1 MRRDIYSNIG
11 AVLALAP
18 AVQSASINGV
28 AIDTK
33 DFGSVA
39 VVLNTGAIA
48 SAGDF
53 SAKLQESDTTTD
65 GDFTDVAAAQV
76 QTNAPATLAASSTY
90 KLGYLGNKRYCR
102 LVLTKAGGTS
112 IAAGAAAVKGHAAD
126 TPVA

>member
-18 AVQSASINGV
+18 AVQSANINGV

-33 DFGSVA
+33 GFGSVA
-39 VVLNTGAIA
+39 IVLNTGAIV

-53 SAKLQESDTTTD
+53 SAKLQESDTTTSE
-65 GDFTDVAAAQV
+65 DFTDVAAAQV
-76 QTNAPATLAASSTY
+76 QSNAPATLAASSTY

-102 LVLTKAGGTS
+102 VVLTNAGGMS
-112 IAAGAAAVKGHAAD
+112 FAAGAAAIKGHPHDA
-126 TPVA
+126 PVA